1 VIRALIVE
9 DSPLARQG
17 IRLYLREEQDVVVVG
32 EAADGPE
39 AVANILALR
48 PDLVFLDVNMPGFGG
63 FDVLKRTREANLR
76 AVIFVTAHADY
87 ALEAFN
93 NDAVSYLLKP
103 INPQRFAQAVQRA
116 RLLLRDT
123 GGASGEAAAQAR
135 DVEAPSERSGG
146 IVGAQLDASRHLTRL
161 LVRHAERFLLLR
173 TDEIHWISSANEYA
187 TLHTTRGDW
196 LLRMPITELAA
207 RLDPGQF
214 ARIHRGTIVNLDR
227 VREIQP
233 RSHGDYDVVL
243 EDGTE
248 LRLSRSYRA
257 GIFGRAE

>member
-1 VIRALIVE
+1 MIRALIVE

-17 IRLYLREEQDVVVVG
+17 IRLYLQEEPDIVVVG

-39 AVANILALR
+39 AVTNILALR

-63 FDVLKRTREANLR
+63 FDVLERTREANVR

-87 ALEAFN
+87 ALEAFH

-116 RLLLRDT
+116 RLLLRST
-123 GGASGEAAAQAR
+123 GEPGEAVAQAGG
-135 DVEAPSERSGG
+135 VAPANGQSGG
-146 IVGAQLDASRHLTRL
+146 IVGAQLDSSRYLSRL
-161 LVRHAERFLLLR
+161 LVRHADRFLLLR
-173 TDEIHWISSANEYA
+173 TEEIQWISSANEYA
-187 TLHTTRGDW
+187 TLHTARGDW

-243 EDGTE
+243 EGGTE

-257 GIFGRAE
+257 GIFGRAD